1 MYRIW
6 LSLLLC
12 TLPFWSAC
20 TATETTPPLG
30 LSVISLGPDK
40 QILATDNPEE
50 TIAHLTHAL
59 LVDASD
65 YEAWLARGEA
75 YYQTGDYEAA
85 LADFNQALRLHPN
98 NPFAYAGRGVVLKAL
113 GRDEEALQDFERAV
127 STAATAFD
135 L

>member
-1 MYRIW
+1 MYRVW
-6 LSLLLC
+6 LSLILF

-30 LSVISLGPDK
+30 LSVTSVGSDK
-40 QILATDNPEE
+40 HNNPEE
-50 TIAHLTHAL
+50 AITHLTHAL

-75 YYQTGDYEAA
+75 YYQTGNYEAA
-85 LADFNQALRLHPN
+85 LADFNQALRLRPN
-98 NPFAYAGRGVVLKAL
+98 DPFAYAGRGVVLKAL
-113 GRDEEALQDFERAV
+113 GRYEEALQDFERAV
-127 STAATAFD
+127 STVATVFD